1 MQRPMGVNTMR
12 IVITTTFVLAILA
25 LSSCGLLYSDK
36 RKVET
41 LQTEFINAL
50 SGDRETDALGFCDRT
65 FTWWQQGKQ
74 VKTKGPAKA
83 FYASVTATTNF
94 DKAELELKSLTKA
107 GKKYVGKGRLFLK
120 QAGSTAVANT
130 SFEVNLVWQE
140 AETGWKL
147 VKIKETTPRK
157 GDSK

>member
-1 MQRPMGVNTMR
+1 MGGNSMR
-12 IVITTTFVLAILA
+12 IVVSATFVLAILA

-36 RKVET
+36 GKVKT

-50 SGDRETDALGFCDRT
+50 SGDRETDALGFCDKT

-74 VKTKGPAKA
+74 VKAKEPAKA
-83 FYASVTATTNF
+83 FYTSVTTTTNF
-94 DKAELELKSLTKA
+94 DRAELELESLTKA

-130 SFEVNLVWQE
+130 AFEVNLIWQKT
-140 AETGWKL
+140 ETGWKL
-147 VKIKETTPRK
+147 IKIKETTPRK
-157 GDSK
+157 GASN